1 MGEWQATSQFCAVY
15 SIVGVLFMFMVA
27 MMLTYQPELIAG
39 FDDYEAAT
47 KNTYGAMT
55 FFFVTFVASIV
66 YLIKESVFGTDD
78 RTRQSGIEYEGIG
91 SNSGSAIM
99 EEYAMNL
106 DLPPSIHAGYS
117 T

>member
-1 MGEWQATSQFCAVY
+1 MLHAPFDLLLSL
-15 SIVGVLFMFMVA
+15 SITMRQFMVA

-39 FDDYEAAT
+39 FEDFEAAR

-66 YLIKESVFGTDD
+66 YLIKESLFSSDD
-78 RTRQSGIEYEGIG
+78 RLGRSGIEYEGMG
-91 SNSGSAIM
+91 SSSGSAIM
-99 EEYAMNL
+99 DEYAMNL
-106 DLPPSIHAGYS
+106 DLPPSIYAGYS